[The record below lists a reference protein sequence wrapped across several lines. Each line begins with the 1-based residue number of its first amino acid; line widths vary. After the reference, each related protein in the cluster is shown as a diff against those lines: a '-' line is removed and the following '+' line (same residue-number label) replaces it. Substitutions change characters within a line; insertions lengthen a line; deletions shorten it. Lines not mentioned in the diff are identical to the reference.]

1 MKVDVKGVIL
11 PCLGCQHTTGS
22 VFVSA
27 CFQQEL
33 VPYVSQDL
41 QNSSTAL
48 PCFHKPQSTWR
59 SSRNEPHLQ
68 QFFRNN
74 SFITYA
80 LLEHRNLPNSASSL
94 GNGWAA
100 GDSVA
105 ISGIVKLDQNQ
116 TAVAPGPET
125 ISHLLPGRWSSSPS
139 QGGTGMYRMHGRRM
153 RMCLIN
159 LFSFPAQNI

>member
-1 MKVDVKGVIL
+1 M
-11 PCLGCQHTTGS
+11 S
-22 VFVSA
+22 
-27 CFQQEL
+27 
-33 VPYVSQDL
+33 
-41 QNSSTAL
+41 NSAL
-48 PCFHKPQSTWR
+48 PGMSAHNWQCLCQRLLPTRACAICQPGLTELQHSSSLLSQSTWR

-80 LLEHRNLPNSASSL
+80 LLEHRNLPNSASSS